1 MLDFQRSKV
10 FINLINK
17 TMEKLNKFMEGK
29 KTYFGLLLTV
39 LGIAG
44 LGGLISGDELNVL
57 ADSIMKIAGILIAVY
72 GRIVA
77 LPKK

>member
-1 MLDFQRSKV
+1 M
-10 FINLINK
+10 N
-17 TMEKLNKFMEGK
+17 KLNKIMEGK

-44 LGGLISGDELNVL
+44 LGSLISGQELNVL
-57 ADSIMKIAGILIAVY
+57 ADSVMKIAGIAIAVY
-72 GRIVA
+72 GRINA